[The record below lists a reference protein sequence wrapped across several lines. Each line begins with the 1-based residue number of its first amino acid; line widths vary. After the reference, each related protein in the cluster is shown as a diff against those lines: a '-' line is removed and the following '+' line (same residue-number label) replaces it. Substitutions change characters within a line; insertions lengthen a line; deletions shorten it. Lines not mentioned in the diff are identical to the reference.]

1 MAMRFEFK
9 LPDIGEGVIE
19 GEVVKWLVQDGEVI
33 KPEQPV
39 VEVMTDKATVV
50 IPSPKGGKVLERH
63 GKEGEM
69 IKVHSTLLVVETEG
83 AAAQPAAAPAP
94 AQGAPAPSPAQAAPA
109 NPPPPAAAPRPAPI
123 AAVASKPAQSPEP
136 ARPRP
141 QLSAVPPAPAQENG
155 AKVRAT
161 PVTRKLAAERG
172 LDLSQ
177 VSGTGPGG
185 RVLKTDVLALIN
197 GGETAGAQ
205 GAGMARGE
213 VVALAEDEH
222 IPLRGLRRRI
232 AEKMQK
238 SKRTAAHFTFV
249 EEVDATRLVDM
260 RKRVNEIEVKQGG
273 GKISY
278 LPFIVKATV
287 AALRRY
293 PTLNASV
300 DDEKNELVVKHRYNI
315 GIAAATPDGLIVPV
329 VHGADRLTLRQI
341 SEEITRM
348 AADAKAGKSR
358 LDDLQGGTFTITSLG
373 EIGGLFAT
381 PVINWPEVAILGIH
395 RIRPRAVVRDGQI
408 VVREM
413 MYVSCSFDHRV
424 IDGAVGAQFTYEL
437 IKYLEDPELLMLEL
451 S

>member
-1 MAMRFEFK
+1 MRFEFK

-19 GEVVKWLVQDGEVI
+19 GEVVKWLVQDGDVI
-33 KPEQPV
+33 QAEQPV

-69 IKVHSTLLVVETEG
+69 IKVHGTLLVVETEESG
-83 AAAQPAAAPAP
+83 AKAGVSAAKPATAASAAPPKPVAPAAPAAAPIRAV
-94 AQGAPAPSPAQAAPA
+94 PAPVAARVAAP
-109 NPPPPAAAPRPAPI
+109 
-123 AAVASKPAQSPEP
+123 EP
-136 ARPRP
+136 QRARP
-141 QLSAVPPAPAQENG
+141 QLSAVPTVEESGQ
-155 AKVRAT
+155 KVRAT

-172 LDLSQ
+172 LDLSL
-177 VSGTGPGG
+177 VSGSGPGG
-185 RVLKTDVLALIN
+185 RVLKEDVLALD
-197 GGETAGAQ
+197 GAPAAGSVGSLGRA
-205 GAGMARGE
+205 ASAS
-213 VVALAEDEH
+213 AEDEH

-249 EEVDATRLVDM
+249 EEVDVSRLVDV
-260 RKRVNEIEVKQGG
+260 RKRVNEIEAKQGG
-273 GKISY
+273 QKISY

-287 AALRRY
+287 AALRKY
-293 PTLNASV
+293 PSLNASV
-300 DDEKNELVVKHRYNI
+300 DDEKNELVIKHRYDI

-329 VHGADRLTLRQI
+329 IHGVDRLNLREI
-341 SEEITRM
+341 SQEIQRL
-348 AADAKAGKSR
+348 AGDAKAGKSR
-358 LDDLQGGTFTITSLG
+358 LEDLQGGTFTITSLG

-395 RIRPRAVVRDGQI
+395 RIRPRPVVRDGQI

-424 IDGAVGAQFTYEL
+424 IDGSVGAQFTYEL

>member
-1 MAMRFEFK
+1 MRFEFK

-19 GEVVKWLVQDGEVI
+19 GEVVKWLVQDGDVI
-33 KPEQPV
+33 QAEQPV

-69 IKVHSTLLVVETEG
+69 IKVHGTLLVVETGESG
-83 AAAQPAAAPAP
+83 AQAAAPASKSP
-94 AQGAPAPSPAQAAPA
+94 AVAPVKAVAPAAPAAIRAVPSPAPA
-109 NPPPPAAAPRPAPI
+109 RV
-123 AAVASKPAQSPEP
+123 AAVEP
-136 ARPRP
+136 PRARP
-141 QLSAVPPAPAQENG
+141 QLAAVPAPEESGQ
-155 AKVRAT
+155 KVRAT

-177 VSGTGPGG
+177 VAGSGPGG
-185 RVLKTDVLALIN
+185 RVLKEDVLALD
-197 GGETAGAQ
+197 GAP
-205 GAGMARGE
+205 GAGSVGSLGRAASASG
-213 VVALAEDEH
+213 EDEH

-249 EEVDATRLVDM
+249 EEVDVSRLVDV
-260 RKRVNEIEVKQGG
+260 RKRVNEIEARQGG
-273 GKISY
+273 QKISY

-287 AALRRY
+287 AALRKY
-293 PTLNASV
+293 PALNASV
-300 DDEKNELVVKHRYNI
+300 DDEKNELVIKHRYDI

-329 VHGADRLTLRQI
+329 IHGVDRLNLREI
-341 SEEITRM
+341 SQEIQRL
-348 AADAKAGKSR
+348 AGDAKAGKSR
-358 LDDLQGGTFTITSLG
+358 LEDLQGGTFTITSLG

-395 RIRPRAVVRDGQI
+395 RIRPRPVVRDGQI

-424 IDGAVGAQFTYEL
+424 IDGSVGAQFTYEL

>member
-1 MAMRFEFK
+1 MRFEFK

-33 KPEQPV
+33 KAEQPV

-69 IKVHSTLLVVETEG
+69 IKVHATLLVVETEG
-83 AAAQPAAAPAP
+83 GSAQAATSPAPAQAAAPAKV
-94 AQGAPAPSPAQAAPA
+94 A
-109 NPPPPAAAPRPAPI
+109 PPPVAQAPRPAPV
-123 AAVASKPAQSPEP
+123 AVVAKPAAPVEP

-141 QLSAVPPAPAQENG
+141 QLTAVPTAPSQEDG
-155 AKVRAT
+155 QKVRAT
-161 PVTRKLAAERG
+161 PVTRKLAAESG

-177 VSGTGPGG
+177 VAGSGPGG
-185 RVLKTDVLALIN
+185 RVLKGDVLALIEGGQAGTN
-197 GGETAGAQ
+197 GATGPSSVQTTST
-205 GAGMARGE
+205 
-213 VVALAEDEH
+213 EDEH

-249 EEVDATRLVDM
+249 EEVDATRLVEL
-260 RKRVNEIEVKQGG
+260 RKRINEIEAKQGG
-273 GKISY
+273 AKISY

-300 DDEKNELVVKHRYNI
+300 DDEKNELVIKHRYNI

-329 VHGADRLTLRQI
+329 VHGADRLSLRQI
-341 SEEITRM
+341 SEQIGRV

-381 PVINWPEVAILGIH
+381 PVINWPEVAILGVH
-395 RIRPRAVVRDGQI
+395 RIRPRPVVRDGQI
-408 VVREM
+408 TVREM

-424 IDGAVGAQFTYEL
+424 VDGAVGAQFTYEL
-437 IKYLEDPELLMLEL
+437 IKYLEDPELLMLDL

>member
-1 MAMRFEFK
+1 VTPPA
-9 LPDIGEGVIE
+9 P
-19 GEVVKWLVQDGEVI
+19 
-33 KPEQPV
+33 
-39 VEVMTDKATVV
+39 
-50 IPSPKGGKVLERH
+50 
-63 GKEGEM
+63 
-69 IKVHSTLLVVETEG
+69 
-83 AAAQPAAAPAP
+83 AAIRAVPAAPA
-94 AQGAPAPSPAQAAPA
+94 ARVAA
-109 NPPPPAAAPRPAPI
+109 
-123 AAVASKPAQSPEP
+123 PEP
-136 ARPRP
+136 ARARP
-141 QLSAVPPAPAQENG
+141 QLSAVPSLEEPGQ
-155 AKVRAT
+155 KLRAT

-177 VSGTGPGG
+177 VAGSGPGG
-185 RVLKTDVLALIN
+185 RVLKEDVLALDGAAA
-197 GGETAGAQ
+197 GGATSVVRAQ
-205 GAGMARGE
+205 AS
-213 VVALAEDEH
+213 AEDEH

-260 RKRVNEIEVKQGG
+260 RKRVNEVEARQGG
-273 GKISY
+273 SKISY

-287 AALRRY
+287 AALRKF
-293 PTLNASV
+293 PMLNASV
-300 DDEKNELVVKHRYNI
+300 DDEKNEVVIKHRYDI

-329 VHGADRLTLRQI
+329 VHGADRLTLREI
-341 SEEITRM
+341 SQEIQRL

-358 LDDLQGGTFTITSLG
+358 LEDLQGGTFTITSLG

-395 RIRPRAVVRDGQI
+395 RIRPRPVVRDGQ
-408 VVREM
+408 VVIREM
-413 MYVSCSFDHRV
+413 MYVSCAFDHRV